1 MRRKDYKTITVFLN
15 GGLGNQLFQWA
26 MGYVKSIERNAE
38 LCLNISNLPENG
50 FELAKFALP
59 TYIVS
64 VEDHKSY
71 RIRNRFLKRIWML
84 QNFRHH
90 YYEKKF
96 EYQIETKK
104 SNFRNFHGYFQSLEY
119 FENYFEEITRMLRSK
134 RNPSEKLNQYSD
146 LFRQKKVLAVHV
158 RRGDYLDLDDY
169 HGVLPMAYYQEAL
182 GRFSVD
188 QYQIV
193 VFTNDVEFAR
203 SHFPPSYLF
212 IGPTDL
218 PCAAENLVL
227 MSSASAII
235 GANSTLSLW
244 AALIMDESQEVKVFP
259 QPWFKT
265 RSLDTSKLVPIGYSR
280 VSVSF

>member
-1 MRRKDYKTITVFLN
+1 MRRKDYKIITVFLN

-26 MGYVKSIERNAE
+26 MGYVRSIERNAE

-64 VEDHKSY
+64 MEDHKSY

-119 FENYFEEITRMLRSK
+119 FEDYAEDITQMLGSK
-134 RNPSEKLNQYSD
+134 KNPSEKLKQYSD
-146 LFRQKKVLAVHV
+146 LFRQRKVLAVHV
-158 RRGDYLDLDDY
+158 RRGDYLELDDY
-169 HGVLPMAYYQEAL
+169 HGVLPMTYYQEAL
-182 GRFSVD
+182 GKFPVD
-188 QYQIV
+188 EYQIV
-193 VFTNDVEFAR
+193 VFTNDIEFAR
-203 SHFPPSYLF
+203 SHFPQSYLF
-212 IGPTDL
+212 IGPADL
-218 PCAAENLVL
+218 PCAAENLIL

-244 AALIMDESQEVKVFP
+244 AAFIMDESQEVKVFP

-280 VSVSF
+280 VNVSF